1 MSFQQGLSGL
11 NGAAK
16 SLDVIGN
23 NIANASTVG
32 FKGSQAQ
39 FADVYANSLNGAGGN
54 QAGIGSKVS
63 QIAQQFTQ
71 GNIESSNNPLDI
83 AINGAGFFRT
93 TVAGAV
99 QYSRNG
105 QFSLDKEGYM
115 VNAQSAKL
123 TGYLADEKGNILAGS
138 PVPIRIDT
146 SDLKPV
152 ATTTVET
159 MINLDSRSQVPEET
173 PFDPTNTKSYNKQTP
188 IDVYDS
194 LGNPHVMSTFYVKT
208 APGQWDV
215 YVANDGTEITAL
227 DVSSAAHA
235 PGADPA
241 IAAARDAFMAG
252 LAAIPPLDPADLQQL
267 AVDYA
272 NLAGAAVRAAAVRK
286 GVDDASLDAEA
297 ITTAATAAG
306 TVTGTTPEQ
315 IDEAITAAVTV
326 PPRPVG
332 KMTFDSFGSLVSLQQ
347 AVYDDDAQTV
357 SFEERQSTGLSVSL
371 PIYPRTGS
379 DAYLVLDEKFTGSTQ
394 YGSATSEKRSTQDG
408 YTAGTLQRFS
418 AGADGII
425 LGQYSNGQSH
435 ALAQIVLANF
445 ANPNGLSP
453 LGNNAWAETSTSGV
467 PLVGVPNS
475 GSLGVLQS
483 SAVENSNVDLTAELV
498 NMITAQRVYQANAQ
512 TIKTQDS
519 VLQTLVNLR

>member
-39 FADVYANSLNGAGGN
+39 FADVYANSLSGAGGN
-54 QAGIGSKVS
+54 QAGIGTKVS

-71 GNIESSNNPLDI
+71 GNVESSNNPLDI

-93 TVAGAV
+93 MVSGAT

-115 VNAQSAKL
+115 VNAQGAKL
-123 TGYLADEKGNILAGS
+123 TGFTAGPTGTILAGS
-138 PVPIRIDT
+138 PVPLMINT
-146 SDLKPV
+146 ADLKPV
-152 ATTTVET
+152 ATTRVDTE
-159 MINLDSRSQVPEET
+159 MNLDSGSTVPVTT
-173 PFDPTNTKSYNKQTP
+173 PFNANDPTTYNKQTP
-188 IDVYDS
+188 IDVYDT
-194 LGNPHVMSTFYVKT
+194 LGNPHVLSTFYVKT
-208 APGQWDV
+208 GPGTWNV
-215 YVANDGTEITAL
+215 FAATDGTEITNLKVAAAAQGSGPAFAAVNAARANWVTQSSTVPLVQANVDQAL
-227 DVSSAAHA
+227 RDYATEASNLVVAAAAGAFATPVQQNAITVAATSSGNTIGNT
-235 PGADPA
+235 PDQVDKD
-241 IAAARDAFMAG
+241 IAAAVSVKPVPIGHLDFDGNGALSTALMAPQT
-252 LAAIPPLDPADLQQL
+252 LPL
-267 AVDYA
+267 
-272 NLAGAAVRAAAVRK
+272 
-286 GVDDASLDAEA
+286 
-297 ITTAATAAG
+297 
-306 TVTGTTPEQ
+306 TVG
-315 IDEAITAAVTV
+315 
-326 PPRPVG
+326 
-332 KMTFDSFGSLVSLQQ
+332 
-347 AVYDDDAQTV
+347 
-357 SFEERQSTGLSVSL
+357 L
-371 PIYPRTGS
+371 PIFPPTG
-379 DAYLVLDEKFTGSTQ
+379 ALGTLNVQIGFAGSTQ
-394 YGSATSEKRSTQDG
+394 YGAATSEKKSTQDG
-408 YTAGTLQRFS
+408 YTAGHLQRFS

-435 ALAQIVLANF
+435 ALGQIVLANF

-453 LGNNAWAETSTSGV
+453 LGNNAWAETSNSGV
-467 PLVGVPNS
+467 PLVGAPAS

>member
-63 QIAQQFTQ
+63 QIAQAFTQ

-83 AINGAGFFRT
+83 AINGAGFFRIT
-93 TVAGAV
+93 LAGAT

-105 QFSLDKEGYM
+105 QFSLDKEGFM
-115 VNAQSAKL
+115 VNAQGAKL
-123 TGYLADEKGNILAGS
+123 TGYTAGPTGSILAGS
-138 PVPIRIDT
+138 PVPIQINT
-146 SDLKPV
+146 ADLTPV
-152 ATTTVET
+152 ATSRVDTEL
-159 MINLDSRSQVPEET
+159 NLDSGSVIPT
-173 PFDPTNTKSYNKQTP
+173 IAFNPDDPTSYNKQTS

-194 LGNPHVMSTFYVKT
+194 LGNPHVMSTFYVKNG
-208 APGQWDV
+208 PGDWKV
-215 YVANDGTEITAL
+215 YVANDGTEITNL
-227 DVSSAAHA
+227 KV
-235 PGADPA
+235 
-241 IAAARDAFMAG
+241 AAASQDPDPT
-252 LAAIPPLDPADLQQL
+252 AATSVMRAAWLTAST
-267 AVDYA
+267 AVPKVQSDI
-272 NLAGAAVRAAAVRK
+272 NTAAVNYADAAA
-286 GVDDASLDAEA
+286 DAVEA
-297 ITTAATAAG
+297 AATAAG
-306 TVTGTTPEQ
+306 ATAAQITAIRTAATSSGATVGNTPGQ
-315 IDEAITAAVTV
+315 IDDDIAAAVSV
-326 PPRPVG
+326 PMVSAGFLR
-332 KMTFDSFGSLVSLQQ
+332 FDTSG
-347 AVYDDDAQTV
+347 A
-357 SFEERQSTGLSVSL
+357 LSSALMFPQVLPLDVKL
-371 PIYPRTGS
+371 PIFPPTGAQALLQI
-379 DAYLVLDEKFTGSTQ
+379 DLGFTGSTQ
-394 YGSATSEKRSTQDG
+394 YGAATSEKKSTQDG
-408 YTAGTLQRFS
+408 YTAGHLQRFS

-425 LGQYSNGQSH
+425 LGQYSNGKSH
-435 ALAQIVLANF
+435 PLGQIVLTNF
-445 ANPNGLSP
+445 GNPNGLSP
-453 LGNNAWAETSTSGV
+453 LGNNAWAESSASGV
-467 PLVGVPNS
+467 PLVGTPNS

>member
-54 QAGIGSKVS
+54 QAGIGVKVS
-63 QIAQQFTQ
+63 QISQQFTQ

-93 TVAGAV
+93 EVAGAT

-105 QFSLDKEGYM
+105 QFSLDKDGFM
-115 VNAQSAKL
+115 TNAQGAKL
-123 TGYLADEKGNILAGS
+123 TGFAAGPTGDILAGS
-138 PVPIRIDT
+138 PVPIQINT
-146 SDLKPV
+146 ADLEPV
-152 ATTTVET
+152 ATTRVDTE
-159 MINLDSRSQVPEET
+159 INLDSGSTVPVT
-173 PFDPTNTKSYNKQTP
+173 VPFNATDPTSYNKQTP

-194 LGNPHVMSTFYVKT
+194 LGNPHVMSTYYVKT
-208 APGQWDV
+208 GAGAWDV
-215 YVANDGTEITAL
+215 YTAVDGVEITSQA
-227 DVSSAAHA
+227 V
-235 PGADPA
+235 
-241 IAAARDAFMAG
+241 AAAAQTN
-252 LAAIPPLDPADLQQL
+252 P
-267 AVDYA
+267 
-272 NLAGAAVRAAAVRK
+272 AAVAARAAFQVAATTPPVDTASEAVAYAAA
-286 GVDDASLDAEA
+286 ASNAV
-297 ITTAATAAG
+297 TTAATAAG
-306 TVTGTTPEQ
+306 ATAAQITAIQTAATSAGTTVGITPDQ
-315 IDEAITAAVTV
+315 IDALIAEAVNVPAVRTGYL
-326 PPRPVG
+326 R
-332 KMTFDSFGSLVSLQQ
+332 FDTSGALSAS
-347 AVYDDDAQTV
+347 AMSPQTLP
-357 SFEERQSTGLSVSL
+357 LSISL
-371 PIYPRTGS
+371 PIFPATGAEQTLTLRMNFANS
-379 DAYLVLDEKFTGSTQ
+379 SQ
-394 YGSATSEKRSTQDG
+394 YGAATSEKKTTQDG
-408 YTAGTLQRFS
+408 YTAGSLQRFT

-425 LGQYSNGQSH
+425 LGQYSNGQSQ
-435 ALAQIVLANF
+435 ALGQIVLANF

-453 LGNNAWAETSTSGV
+453 LGNNAWAQTSTSGT
-467 PLVGVPNS
+467 PLVGTPNS